1 MRLRFQR
8 VIEPDD
14 QPPVISDLLRA
25 ERSELDPDCLGLHLS
40 EAHELLNHGQSAMVT
55 AQVNEF
61 VDNALQC
68 PDCHRHLGCKGHH
81 EVVYRTVFGTLHVD
95 SPRLYQCPDC
105 QGKRTSFSP
114 LAQCLTERTSPEL
127 QYLQTKFASL
137 MPHGVTV
144 DILSEVLPLGATL
157 ATSSIRRWTQRTA
170 KRLEQQGDGAAPQHA
185 PPLPTQNANPDI
197 SPRSPVKAIGIDGGY
212 FRRAGVTSRQEGWF
226 EVMVGKS
233 QREDTTGGCFAYVH
247 RLEPDPSERMRQ
259 FLDYEGIQSQ
269 QPVTLLSDGG
279 DTVRQ
284 AQFGARLHGE
294 WVLDWFHIGMRFQHL
309 VQLAKGLTDSENS
322 QTAET
327 FIKDLLGAKW
337 HLWHG
342 CAFRALE
349 RLERLSWDI
358 ESYDES
364 ESKKKLAAKLDEAF
378 AYFDKNQG
386 FVVNYG
392 DRYRHGDP
400 ISTGFV
406 ESAVN
411 QIVSK
416 RFVKK
421 QQMAWT
427 DQNAHDLL
435 QIRTAVLN
443 DELRDKFEQW
453 YPSIAANEATTAQAA

>member
-1 MRLRFQR
+1 MRLRFQL

-14 QPPVISDLLRA
+14 QPPVITDLLRV
-25 ERSELDPDCLGLHLS
+25 ERSELDPGSLGLHLS

-61 VDNALQC
+61 IDNARQC
-68 PDCHRHLGCKGHH
+68 PNCHRHLGCKGHH

-95 SPRLYQCPDC
+95 SPRLYHCPDC

-137 MPHGVTV
+137 LPYGVTV
-144 DILSEVLPLGATL
+144 DILSEVLPLGTTL

-170 KRLEQQGDGAAPQHA
+170 KRLEQHSDAIAPGHA
-185 PPLPTQNANPDI
+185 PLLPAQNSNPDI
-197 SPRSPVKAIGIDGGY
+197 CPRSPVKAVGIDGGY
-212 FRRAGVTSRQEGWF
+212 IRRAGVTSRQEGWF

-233 QREDTTGGCFAYVH
+233 QRDDTSGSCFAYVQ
-247 RLEPDPSERMRQ
+247 RLEADPPGRMRQ
-259 FLDYEGIQSQ
+259 FLDHEGIQSQ
-269 QPVTLLSDGG
+269 QPVTFLSDGG

-284 AQFGARLHGE
+284 AQFGDRLHGE
-294 WVLDWFHIGMRFQHL
+294 WVLDWFHIGMRFQNL
-309 VQLAKGLTDSENS
+309 VQLAKGLSGDDSGDN
-322 QTAET
+322 AEKI
-327 FIKDLLGAKW
+327 IKDILGAKW

-342 CAFRALE
+342 CAYRALQ
-349 RLERLSWDI
+349 RLEQLTWDI
-358 ESYDES
+358 EGFEES
-364 ESKKKLAAKLDEAF
+364 ASKTKLAAKLEEALE
-378 AYFDKNQG
+378 YFYKNQE
-386 FVVNYG
+386 FIVNYG

-411 QIVSK
+411 QVVSK

-421 QQMAWT
+421 QQMAWS
-427 DQNAHDLL
+427 DRNAHDLL
-435 QIRTAVLN
+435 QVRTAVLN
-443 DELRDKFEQW
+443 DELRERFEHW
-453 YPSIAANEATTAQAA
+453 YPSIAANDTTTIVAA